1 MIMTITVLCLL
12 AMMAIGVPI
21 AWALGITA
29 FGSLMLMGVPLHTI
43 PQKLFSGMDCFPLMC
58 IPFFIFAGEI
68 MAVGGLSTRLLNF
81 ALLFVGSFRGGLPI
95 ASVIAS
101 MIFGGITGSGI
112 ADASALG
119 SVGIPMMKKAGYDRT
134 FAAAVVGA
142 AGCIGPIIPP
152 SIPVVVYAM
161 AVGGVSIGGMFAGGV
176 LPGILIGICLMI
188 LCYVL
193 SRRRNYP
200 KREQRIGPREFLV
213 GIKDSF
219 LAVMTPVIVLG
230 GILGGIFTPTEAAAV
245 SVVYSFVVCYFVY
258 HELKL
263 SEIPAML
270 LRTGVTSAVVMIII
284 GTSNILG
291 LVVAFEQMSLKL
303 EAILRPMGYYGF
315 IMTVNVIFLIWG
327 CLMDMNPAILILA
340 PIFAPIAM
348 HLGFHP
354 IHFGLIVCINL
365 IIGLITPP
373 LGEILFIVGPMAGI
387 SLEELSKE
395 IFPFIL
401 VEVFALLLITYLPFF
416 TLYVPQLLGYV
427 R

>member
-1 MIMTITVLCLL
+1 MLMTLTFVGLL
-12 AMMAIGVPI
+12 TAMAIGVPI
-21 AWALGITA
+21 AWTLGIV
-29 FGSLMLMGVPLHTI
+29 GLVSLIFMGVPLHTV
-43 PQKLFSGMDCFPLMC
+43 PQKLFTGMDCFPLMC
-58 IPFFIFAGEI
+58 IPFFILAGEI
-68 MAVGGLSTRLLNF
+68 MAIGGLSTRLLNF
-81 ALLFVGSFRGGLPI
+81 ALLFVGSLRGGLAM

-119 SVGIPMMKKAGYDRT
+119 AVGIPMMKKAGYDKT

-161 AVGGVSIGGMFAGGV
+161 AVGGVSIGGMFAGGL
-176 LPGILIGICLMI
+176 LPGVLIGIFLMI

-193 SRRRNYP
+193 SRKRNYP
-200 KREQRIGPREFLV
+200 RREQNIRAIDFLT
-213 GIKDSF
+213 GIRDSF
-219 LAVMTPVIVLG
+219 LAVMTPIIVLG
-230 GILGGIFTPTEAAAV
+230 GILSGIFTPTEAAAV
-245 SVVYSFVVCYFVY
+245 SVVYSFVICYFVY
-258 HELKL
+258 GELKL
-263 SEIPAML
+263 SALPGML

-291 LVVAFEQMSLKL
+291 LVIAYEQMSLKL

-340 PIFAPIAM
+340 PIFAPIAI

-373 LGEILFIVGPMAGI
+373 LGEILFIVGPIAGI

-395 IFPFIL
+395 ILPFIL
-401 VEVFALLLITYLPFF
+401 VEVTALLVITYFPFF